1 MSKLMQKLMR
11 QNVGV
16 DQSAYQWLTRSLRFI
31 QFEDKA
37 SVMPG
42 QTENIISMS
51 IEKDSYTLR
60 QMTKQEKKC
69 CWSLESSN
77 F

>member
-1 MSKLMQKLMR
+1 MQKLMR

-16 DQSAYQWLTRSLRFI
+16 DQSAYQWLTRSLRSI

-37 SVMPG
+37 SVMRG

-51 IEKDSYTLR
+51 IEKR
-60 QMTKQEKKC
+60 
-69 CWSLESSN
+69 
-77 F
+77 